1 MRLRVLCTAI
11 FSSFL
16 ILDFWAKENGQIA
29 AGCCGLIGKFWRDNS
44 MNQADEPIEHIAEC
58 DTAEFNDELTDEA
71 LDRCD
76 AASATICTVPSS
88 RGPA

>member
-1 MRLRVLCTAI
+1 
-11 FSSFL
+11 
-16 ILDFWAKENGQIA
+16 
-29 AGCCGLIGKFWRDNS
+29 